1 MPPADSTCKVINVRS
16 GYVRDNKSWVLGRL
30 VRDYEDWMDPR
41 VAAHLAQMLEDKWKE
56 NRAKHGST
64 APKPQQAGLCVSLY
78 KAETGAGRPRRDVVY
93 YSGFVT
99 MVLQLGIAAI
109 PCALFG
115 DWGILMV
122 TACGTALSFLTGSLP
137 QWAREKWACRRIL
150 HRHQKTVALTRGNG
164 SQHAI
169 VIFSEEGRLDL
180 EDLAVGGSGDDVST
194 LLSTRVA
201 LIGLAFLWIML
212 LITAAG
218 IEADTWFLLTV
229 GGVGILQNVVVAGA
243 RRTPA
248 AFGIPLSFDGVIG
261 RTRVM
266 DTLFAVEERY
276 KGVGKSMVDTY
287 FPGGHLREAEKARWE
302 VLENRPED

>member
-1 MPPADSTCKVINVRS
+1 M
-16 GYVRDNKSWVLGRL
+16 
-30 VRDYEDWMDPR
+30 
-41 VAAHLAQMLEDKWKE
+41 
-56 NRAKHGST
+56 
-64 APKPQQAGLCVSLY
+64 
-78 KAETGAGRPRRDVVY
+78 
-93 YSGFVT
+93 
-99 MVLQLGIAAI
+99 
-109 PCALFG
+109 
-115 DWGILMV
+115 
-122 TACGTALSFLTGSLP
+122 
-137 QWAREKWACRRIL
+137 
-150 HRHQKTVALTRGNG
+150 ALTRGNG

-218 IEADTWFLLTV
+218 IEADTWFLLAV